1 MLGQSLN
8 AFSELSVSS
17 NQLRSVERY
26 ENCRKRTRVAQEQ
39 GNSTLQGLRKKA
51 ISQRDISVG
60 KSDILTYL
68 VRGWRQANGVLWQ
81 INQTIKVTE
90 ACLNFQGER
99 VVSSVKLAMMN
110 AGMTAT
116 LTLESE
122 HSFNVYATSD
132 DSKAKA
138 VNFDDVK
145 EGSGKIG
152 GTSWLVKELRFR
164 VKTVRHCRRL
174 FSLRSPKT
182 DTQIAQNE
190 SRLCFSIP
198 RFLV

>member
-1 MLGQSLN
+1 MLGQATN
-8 AFSELSVSS
+8 VLSDLPVSA

-60 KSDILTYL
+60 MTYL

-81 INQTIKVTE
+81 INQKIKVTE

-99 VVSSVKLAMMN
+99 VVSDVKLSIISS
-110 AGMTAT
+110 GMTAS
-116 LTLESE
+116 LTLESGR
-122 HSFNVYATSD
+122 SFNVFATSD

-152 GTSWLVKELRFR
+152 GASWTK
-164 VKTVRHCRRL
+164 
-174 FSLRSPKT
+174 
-182 DTQIAQNE
+182 
-190 SRLCFSIP
+190 
-198 RFLV
+198 

>member
-1 MLGQSLN
+1 M
-8 AFSELSVSS
+8 
-17 NQLRSVERY
+17 
-26 ENCRKRTRVAQEQ
+26 
-39 GNSTLQGLRKKA
+39 
-51 ISQRDISVG
+51 G

-68 VRGWRQANGVLWQ
+68 LRGWRQANGVLWQ
-81 INQTIKVTE
+81 INQKIKVTD

-122 HSFNVYATSD
+122 RSFNVYATSD

-152 GTSWLVKELRFR
+152 GASWTK
-164 VKTVRHCRRL
+164 
-174 FSLRSPKT
+174 
-182 DTQIAQNE
+182 
-190 SRLCFSIP
+190 
-198 RFLV
+198 